1 MASLPSIN
9 LMDVLSK
16 KNPNAE
22 IYVEDINTVVEQ
34 TDELSDEEEK
44 SMIDGKEINNEAKV
58 TMLVEQLATTIC
70 SRDGTKATVSEKEPK
85 DNNKK

>member
-22 IYVEDINTVVEQ
+22 IDVEDITALVEQ
-34 TDELSDEEEK
+34 TDKLSDEEEK

-58 TMLVEQLATTIC
+58 PRWWSSWQQQYALEMVQKQL
-70 SRDGTKATVSEKEPK
+70 
-85 DNNKK
+85 